1 MTGFFRDRVLSL
13 ALAWTINSLAYSIVY
28 PFIPIYLNKQ
38 RGVPYST
45 VGVIY
50 PLMSGA
56 IILAPMIVGPL
67 IDRIGCRFALQ
78 FGQSGRGLVFLLL
91 ALMAFCHA
99 PFWFFAAVLA
109 LNPLDYEEGYSR
121 DTVLEAQEIIRREDT
136 QKGKL

>member
-109 LNPLDYEEGYSR
+109 LNAGIG
-121 DTVLEAQEIIRREDT
+121 TFF
-136 QKGKL
+136 